1 MKEDEIE
8 NSEEQEENWEKT
20 DEKLP
25 FCNTAPSAEHARA
38 DDDDGPC
45 DDGRAGDIGED

>member
-1 MKEDEIE
+1 ME
-8 NSEEQEENWEKT
+8 NTEKVNEKVEETE

-25 FCNTAPSAEHARA
+25 HCQITTTAEHARW

-45 DDGRAGDIGED
+45 DDGRGSGGE